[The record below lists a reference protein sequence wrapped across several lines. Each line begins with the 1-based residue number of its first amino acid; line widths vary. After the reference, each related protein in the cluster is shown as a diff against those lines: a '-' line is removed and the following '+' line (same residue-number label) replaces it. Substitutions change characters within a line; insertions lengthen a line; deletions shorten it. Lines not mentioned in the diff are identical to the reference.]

1 MIGGC
6 MNKVHKTQRITFL
19 LFKLN
24 KSEDKY
30 RKNIEEKYKDSLDKK
45 TLDNLVNDLLQKE
58 LKDYLQINILID
70 IIFTMKSLTM

>member
-1 MIGGC
+1 

-24 KSEDKY
+24 
-30 RKNIEEKYKDSLDKK
+30 
-45 TLDNLVNDLLQKE
+45 LLQKE

-70 IIFTMKSLTM
+70 IIFTMKSLSM